1 MHPFNYYITTLQFRL
16 SVTIPSVSANAL
28 GYGAFLGLYANLRY
42 QLLCGLDQYMVK
54 RFDVL
59 GVAIFFS
66 TAAR

>member
-1 MHPFNYYITTLQFRL
+1 MHPFNYYIATLQFRL
-16 SVTIPSVSANAL
+16 SVTIPSISTNAV
-28 GYGAFLGLYANLRY
+28 GYGAFLGPYVNLRY

>member
-1 MHPFNYYITTLQFRL
+1 MHPFNYYITTLPFRL
-16 SVTIPSVSANAL
+16 SVTIPSISANAL
-28 GYGAFLGLYANLRY
+28 GYGALLALYANLRY